1 MKSKLAQLRAVAA
14 RNLKPAAIGSGL
26 LALSVQ
32 AHAELPAEITT
43 AITEGK
49 DNAKALAVLVLVAI
63 CVVAGIKLMRRGIS

>member
-1 MKSKLAQLRAVAA
+1 MKAKLAQLRAVAA
-14 RNLKPAAIGSGL
+14 RNFNTAAIGSGL

-49 DNAKALAVLVLVAI
+49 DNSKALAVMM
-63 CVVAGIKLMRRGIS
+63 VVAVCVLAGIRLMRRGVS